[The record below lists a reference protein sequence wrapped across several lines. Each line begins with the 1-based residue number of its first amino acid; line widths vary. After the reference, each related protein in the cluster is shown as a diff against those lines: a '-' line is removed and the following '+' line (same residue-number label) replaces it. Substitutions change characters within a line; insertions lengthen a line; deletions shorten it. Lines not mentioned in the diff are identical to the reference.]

1 MNRLASP
8 AQLRASL
15 IRWALF
21 IIPTVMLLG
30 FLMRVAGMMVTT
42 TLPVIQRERIVLA
55 VPLQPLA
62 KKVLIQ

>member
-1 MNRLASP
+1 MSALNCFEMF
-8 AQLRASL
+8 SL
-15 IRWALF
+15 Y
-21 IIPTVMLLG
+21 TDVVLLG
-30 FLMRVAGMMVTT
+30 FLMRVAGMMVIT